1 MAKCFVI
8 RGVCIG
14 DLAAL
19 LVQVN
24 AVGGTFVKHN
34 TTNLNYECSFPTDAA
49 AATFIAAA
57 IAIDPLYADYDADP
71 LQVLNINAGRK

>member
-1 MAKCFVI
+1 MAKCFI
-8 RGVCIG
+8 IKGVCIG

-19 LVQVN
+19 LVAVN
-24 AVGGTFVKHN
+24 NVNGTFIKHS

-57 IAIDPLYADYDADP
+57 IVIDPLYADYDADP
-71 LQVLNINAGRK
+71 LHALNINAGRT

>member
-1 MAKCFVI
+1 MAKVFVI
-8 RGVCIG
+8 KGVCIG

-24 AVGGTFVKHN
+24 AVGGTFIKHS

-49 AATFIAAA
+49 GATFIAAA
-57 IAIDPLYADYDADP
+57 QVIDPLYADYDADP
-71 LQVLNINAGRK
+71 LQALNLNAGRS

>member
-8 RGVCIG
+8 KGVDTA

-19 LVQVN
+19 LVAVN
-24 AVGGTFVKHN
+24 AENGTFIKHD
-34 TTNLNYECSFPTDAA
+34 TTNLNYECSFPTDAE

-71 LQVLNINAGRK
+71 LQALNINAGSK